1 MIKGT
6 TKSGFRYEV
15 KETIGKDF
23 KILKLIRM
31 TDKDPTRIFDL
42 AVAILGEKQ
51 LSNLENYMEK
61 RDGYVDTLKITKE
74 IMEIFTGNPLLK
86 NS

>member
-23 KILKLIRM
+23 KILKLIRK
-31 TDKDPTRIFDL
+31 TDEDPTRILDL

-51 LSNLENYMEK
+51 LSNLENYLEK

>member
-15 KETIGKDF
+15 NENIGKDF
-23 KILKLIRM
+23 EILKIIRK
-31 TDKDPTRIFDL
+31 TDGDASYIYDL
-42 AVAILGEKQ
+42 ALAILGEKQ
-51 LSNLENYMEK
+51 LTALEKILKK
-61 RDGYVDTLKITKE
+61 RDGYVDSEKLTKE